1 MEGTPFPPAGAR
13 EMRSLFKGR
22 REHTQ
27 PPCNSR
33 DHPGARGYAGAT
45 LAAARPRRHRARF
58 PTVVIVSVINSAQD
72 LTGCCDSLLKESFIA
87 GLCFLALTAPV
98 GTGAGFGV
106 GVTGLT

>member
-45 LAAARPRRHRARF
+45 LAG
-58 PTVVIVSVINSAQD
+58 
-72 LTGCCDSLLKESFIA
+72 GCTASQAPSPLPDSGHCLRYKFCPGSYRLL
-87 GLCFLALTAPV
+87 
-98 GTGAGFGV
+98 
-106 GVTGLT
+106 